1 MAKRQVPAPAARQD
15 LRQILIWSE
24 RKFGHAAA
32 ARDRALLK
40 QAVREIKPILLAKAL
55 KNPRHFLL
63 CRHRPDGSLEIAR
76 IFEASAIST
85 LNSLATTA
93 VHDNRRFYNLMARR
107 TICLLAFT
115 LALQSAPPDFS
126 KDVAPILEKHCL
138 QCHRPGGIAVP
149 LTSYETVRP

>member
-24 RKFGHAAA
+24 RKFGQAAA
-32 ARDRALLK
+32 ARYRALVK

-63 CRHRPDGSLEIAR
+63 YRHRTSGSLEIAR
-76 IFEASAIST
+76 IFAKTSAIST

-115 LALQSAPPDFS
+115 LALQAAAPDF
-126 KDVAPILEKHCL
+126 
-138 QCHRPGGIAVP
+138 
-149 LTSYETVRP
+149 